1 MVLRGRRSKGR
12 QGHYRLALQDLRST
26 VRQGRHTVVRQ
37 GPNRLA
43 LQGHHTGGLQD
54 LRSTVRQGRRTRV
67 HPDQH
72 TRVHPDRRN
81 TVHPV
86 LHSLCNG
93 IQQDEETTPL
103 AWHRLKHAAQCS

>member
-54 LRSTVRQGRRTRV
+54 LRSTV
-67 HPDQH
+67 
-72 TRVHPDRRN
+72 
-81 TVHPV
+81 HPV